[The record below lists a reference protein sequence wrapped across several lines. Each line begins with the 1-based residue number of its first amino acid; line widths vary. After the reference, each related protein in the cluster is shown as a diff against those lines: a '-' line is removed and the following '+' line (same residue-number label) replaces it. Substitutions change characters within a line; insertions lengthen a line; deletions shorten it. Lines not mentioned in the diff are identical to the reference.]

1 MCYLSWDQWRADVD
15 AGARESLS
23 TEGPVVVVHVSVQLS
38 SGLAFNVLLLGSC
51 VLLRLPLSLMLLL
64 LLLLPAI
71 LLLSSR
77 CCYLVQERNGTMV
90 VCGCPSPQGGLGTI
104 LYVSRQITMPPAKS
118 PFIHHSIRT
127 EL

>member
-51 VLLRLPLSLMLLL
+51 VLLSLPLLLML

-71 LLLSSR
+71 LLLSSG
-77 CCYLVQERNGTMV
+77 LP
-90 VCGCPSPQGGLGTI
+90 CP
-104 LYVSRQITMPPAKS
+104 
-118 PFIHHSIRT
+118 RT
-127 EL
+127 EWLDGGVQWRSVEMEGDGWS